1 MSKGKQLKSKED
13 IIERFWSYVDKTDD
27 CWNWQATK
35 TNFGHGRFETFKNR
49 QIFNSRLA
57 HRIAY
62 WLIYGEYDTSLNVCH
77 KCDNPLCVNP
87 NHLFL
92 GTRSDNMKDC
102 SDKGRLTSKKAKGE
116 NSGRAKLTWEQVRE
130 IRELHSKGGVSQ
142 RQLGRM
148 FRVDNKT
155 IQAIIQNRT
164 WIEKKL

>member
-77 KCDNPLCVNP
+77 KCDNPACVNP

-92 GTRSDNMKDC
+92 GTQSDNMVDC
-102 SDKGRLTSKKAKGE
+102 VNKGRHDIMNKARGE
-116 NSGRAKLTWEQVRE
+116 KSGRAKLTWEQVRE
-130 IRELHSKGGVSQ
+130 IRQ
-142 RQLGRM
+142 RYEERNTSLRKLAKEYG
-148 FRVDNKT
+148 VDNKV
-155 IQAIIQNRT
+155 IHKIVRCET
-164 WIEKKL
+164 WKEI